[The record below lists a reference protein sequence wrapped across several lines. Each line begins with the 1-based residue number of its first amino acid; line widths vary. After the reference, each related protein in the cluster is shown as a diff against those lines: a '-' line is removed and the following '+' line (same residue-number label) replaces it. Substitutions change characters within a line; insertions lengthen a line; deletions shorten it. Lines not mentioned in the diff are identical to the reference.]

1 MKQLEWLGSSRSD
14 LKSFEEDARR
24 EAGHQLL
31 FVQMG
36 LEPTDWKPMPS
47 VALGVNEI
55 RIHKRTANRVLYV
68 AKFANAIYVLHCFV
82 KKTQKTDPRD
92 IEIARKRYAE
102 LVESLK
108 KSRQKS

>member
-14 LKSFEEDARR
+14 IKAFEDDARR
-24 EAGHQLL
+24 EAGYQLL
-31 FVQMG
+31 FVQLG

-68 AKFANAIYVLHCFV
+68 AKFANAIYVLHCFI
-82 KKTQKTDPRD
+82 KKTQKTDSCD
-92 IEIARKRYAE
+92 IDIARKRYGE

-108 KSRQKS
+108 KSRKKP